1 VDVMQ
6 GGESSSD
13 CSEPPCTY
21 KAFRIPGLVA
31 VGNDTL
37 LAFAEGRKSGCGDFA
52 AGYGHDMVLKKSV
65 DGGHTWGPLN
75 TIVDAIAF
83 WPNVTANKPPETGN
97 AVWDPT
103 PLWDRVTGVRGV
115 LSIDRIGSRTRAHAC
130 EFGRTSM
137 CVGTTCESVEERT
150 RQPELGDSTNTLI
163 FWVEV
168 RHL

>member
-1 VDVMQ
+1 MSLLLSSFLAAFLAADVTIVDVMR

-13 CSEPPCTY
+13 CSQPPCTY

-31 VGNDTL
+31 VGNNTL

-83 WPNVTANKPPETGN
+83 WPTVTANKPPEPGN

-103 PLWDRVTGVRGV
+103 PLYDRVTGVRV
-115 LSIDRIGSRTRAHAC
+115 HLSVDRVGHAA
-130 EFGRTSM
+130 
-137 CVGTTCESVEERT
+137 ERVHM
-150 RQPELGDSTNTLI
+150 RVNLDG
-163 FWVEV
+163 
-168 RHL
+168 